1 VHISSLLVMK
11 KIFVI
16 AAASLFFLG
25 TSTTHSA
32 FGAVKAG
39 SSCAKLKSMSTSGGK
54 LYTCVKSGKKLVWN
68 KGEVIS
74 KPLSYDSA
82 PAPTEKNPAPWDA
95 AAAVNAK
102 APTSFDD
109 LVENYKGIAHA
120 AWSKSRER
128 ILTSKKTDITLRVVL
143 GPNTQLTYKEPQAAI
158 DLVTKLYSGYPTS
171 AEISFLAF
179 NYQDRDWAT
188 NQMESILP
196 NSGSGW
202 VKATACAT
210 KETCWGGGAFSNGA
224 GKYLIV
230 ETMGSTDANHLSG
243 ALEAHEFTHIVQQMS
258 FKKGRPAQAF
268 LYDPWP
274 PTWYWEGQAH
284 FAQHAA
290 VYSDS
295 FDMYMKERKA
305 TAENLY
311 KNPIFT
317 SDHIRKYFVFNAPE
331 DWQKNYER
339 WQQYDLGAMF
349 VEILTAIK
357 GPESTMEMWRITGT
371 GVNFPEA
378 FETVYGTSFDKA
390 LPIMAKAIALELGR
404 S

>member
-1 VHISSLLVMK
+1 MVLV
-11 KIFVI
+11 
-16 AAASLFFLG
+16 ASN
-25 TSTTHSA
+25 SYA
-32 FGAVKAG
+32 AVKAG

-74 KPLSYDSA
+74 KTLSNDSA
-82 PAPTEKNPAPWDA
+82 PAPTGKNPAPSPSPSPSSTQAAWDA
-95 AAAVNAK
+95 ATAVSAK

-109 LVENYKGIAHA
+109 LIENYKGIAHA
-120 AWSKSRER
+120 AWSKSREK
-128 ILTSKKTDITLRVVL
+128 ILTSKKTDITLRIVL
-143 GPNTQLTYKEPQAAI
+143 GPNTQLTYTEPQTAI
-158 DLVTKLYSGYPTS
+158 DLVSKLYPGYPTN
-171 AEISFLAF
+171 AEISYLAF
-179 NYQDRDWAT
+179 NFQDRDWAT

-196 NSGSGW
+196 NSGSRW
-202 VKATACAT
+202 VKDIACAT

-230 ETMGSTDANHLSG
+230 ETMGSTDTNHLSG

-290 VYSDS
+290 VYFNS
-295 FDMYMKERKA
+295 FELYMKERKA

-349 VEILTAIK
+349 VEILTALE
-357 GPESTMEMWRITGT
+357 GPESTMEMWRITGA

-378 FETVYGTSFDKA
+378 FEKVYGISFEKA